1 MAKGRR
7 TKQIGIAGISQIGT
21 TDSGNACLLRVE
33 TIDGKELDLVF
44 PARGATVFASRIMAA
59 QAMAFGRPVDP
70 PLTGE
75 TFTKDMPASL
85 VAEHKAEP
93 APDNSLVLLTLRSGD
108 ANMVFGLPP
117 ALSAELRVDLEAAE
131 NTMTRNRS
139 RMRN

>member
-7 TKQIGIAGISQIGT
+7 TKQIGISGIARIGA
-21 TDSGNACLLRVE
+21 TDSGNACLVRVQ

-44 PARGATVFASRIMAA
+44 PANGAAVFASRIMAA

-93 APDNSLVLLTLRSGD
+93 ASDNSLVLLTLRSGD

-117 ALSAELRVDLEAAE
+117 ALSAELRADLEATEKA
-131 NTMTRNRS
+131 MAAGRKRTRN
-139 RMRN
+139 